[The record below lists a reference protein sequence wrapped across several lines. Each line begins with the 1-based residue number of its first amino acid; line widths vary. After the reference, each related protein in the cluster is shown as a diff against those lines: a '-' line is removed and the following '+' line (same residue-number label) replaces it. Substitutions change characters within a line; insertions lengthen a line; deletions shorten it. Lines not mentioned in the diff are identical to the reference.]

1 MKTLSF
7 QMVGQSPISFS
18 KHIQSVKNTGEAHD
32 AFEART
38 WRERCHTDADGMVIF
53 PGMALKNML
62 GDTAKFLGEKVPGK
76 GQSTYTKHF
85 DAGIMVVRNLEFG
98 VHVDDVDG
106 ETLFV
111 PSDGKKGGGSRVEKT
126 FPVLAKWE
134 VDAEIIVLDPTLET
148 KVEEVVVRYLHHA
161 GKFIG
166 IGRWR
171 PRNGGMNGRFLVRDV
186 VVTDGASI

>member
-1 MKTLSF
+1 MKTVTF
-7 QMVGQSPISFS
+7 AMHGQSPISFS

-53 PGMALKNML
+53 PGMAIKNML
-62 GDTAKFLGEKVPGK
+62 ADTAKFLGEKVAGR
-76 GQSTYTKHF
+76 GQSTFTKHF
-85 DAGIMVVRNLEFG
+85 EAGIMVVRNLEFG

-111 PSDGKKGGGSRVEKT
+111 PSDGKKGGGSRVEKC
-126 FPVLAKWE
+126 FPVLSKWE
-134 VDAEIIVLDPTLET
+134 VDAEIIILDPLLED
-148 KVEEVVVRYLHHA
+148 KIDVVERYVNYA

-171 PRNGGMNGRFLVRDV
+171 PRNGGMNGRFTVRNFK
-186 VVTDGASI
+186 VTDGASI